1 MTNAEFGTT
10 TWKSAVEAYRRALVA
25 LMLRDIKTR
34 FFGTAWGFPIA
45 IAWPLTHIAVLLA
58 INTAMGRLPPYGDS
72 SALWFATGIVPFM
85 VFSYVS
91 RLMTYGIMLNRPLLI
106 FPTIRIMDILIAR
119 VVVEILSAGV
129 VILILIAFFT
139 AEGIY
144 FTPFNIPQAYF
155 AIGAAILLG
164 VGLGTINAIIAQ
176 AIPMWATGYSLTMIV
191 LWVASGVL
199 FIPDNLPEFA
209 RYILSFNP
217 TLQIVISM
225 RAAYYEGYGSLTY
238 DETYMMS
245 FAVVSLFA
253 GLLLER
259 FARGRLLQG

>member
-1 MTNAEFGTT
+1 MTTGRLGVNS
-10 TWKSAVEAYRRALVA
+10 WMSAIEAYRRALVA
-25 LMLRDIKTR
+25 LILRDIKTR
-34 FFGTAWGFPIA
+34 FFGSAWGFLIA
-45 IAWPLTHIAVLLA
+45 IAWPLSHIVILLV
-58 INTAMGRLPPYGDS
+58 INTAIGRLPPYGDS
-72 SALWFATGIVPFM
+72 SALWFATGVVPFM
-85 VFSYVS
+85 IFSYVS
-91 RLMTYGIMLNRPLLI
+91 RLMIYGIMLNRPLLI
-106 FPTIRIMDILIAR
+106 FPTIRFMDILIAR
-119 VVVEILSAGV
+119 VVVEVLSAGV
-129 VILILIAFFT
+129 VILILITFFT
-139 AEGIY
+139 AEGID

-155 AIGAAILLG
+155 AIGASILLG
-164 VGLGTINAIIAQ
+164 VGLGAINAIIAQ
-176 AIPMWATGYSLTMIV
+176 AIPMWATGYSLSMIA
-191 LWVASGVL
+191 LWGASGVA

-217 TLQIVISM
+217 ALQIVSSM